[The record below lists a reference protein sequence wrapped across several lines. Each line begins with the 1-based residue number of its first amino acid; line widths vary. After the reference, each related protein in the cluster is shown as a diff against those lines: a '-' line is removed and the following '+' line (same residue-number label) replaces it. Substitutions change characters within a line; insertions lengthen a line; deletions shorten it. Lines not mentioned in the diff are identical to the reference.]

1 MASPVTSRGSSATRG
16 RARNRTY
23 ALGLLVA
30 GAALGFLAGSQPW
43 WRAEADG
50 LEATFSGTQS
60 TGGISQA
67 LAFVVAAGTLLLL
80 TMSVRGRQVL
90 AALLSLVGASMAVLG
105 LIRVRPSAEAVRQ
118 QVRAVSLADQFSLSA
133 TAWPWIYAAAGVA
146 VVLGAMITLLGSGS
160 WPLRTTRFERRTM
173 MTSPAEHPAEAW
185 QAMDAGLDPTAD
197 LPAAPARRWDPD
209 VHSGPPRDT
218 MERDSSGS
226 TELSPKSQRS
236 AE

>member
-1 MASPVTSRGSSATRG
+1 MSSPVTSLGSSPGSG

-23 ALGLLVA
+23 ALGGLLA
-30 GAALGFLAGSQPW
+30 GAALSFLAGSQPW

-60 TGGISQA
+60 TGGVSQA
-67 LAFVVAAGTLLLL
+67 LAFVVAAGALLLL
-80 TMSVRGRQVL
+80 TMSVRGRQVV
-90 AALLSLVGASMAVLG
+90 AALLALVGVSMAVLG
-105 LIRVRPSAEAVRQ
+105 LIRGRPSAEAVRQ
-118 QVRAVSLADQFSLSA
+118 QVRTVSLADQFSLSA
-133 TAWPWIYAAAGVA
+133 TAWPWIYALAGVA
-146 VVLGAMITLLGSGS
+146 VVLAAMITLLGSAS
-160 WPLRTTRFERRTM
+160 WPRRTPRFERGTPM
-173 MTSPAEHPAEAW
+173 KSPGEHPAEAW

-197 LPAAPARRWDPD
+197 LPPAPAHRWDPD
-209 VHSGPPRDT
+209 VHSGPPGDT

>member
-1 MASPVTSRGSSATRG
+1 
-16 RARNRTY
+16 
-23 ALGLLVA
+23 VA
-30 GAALGFLAGSQPW
+30 GAALSFLAGSQPW

-50 LEATFSGTQS
+50 LQATFSGTES

-67 LAFVVAAGTLLLL
+67 LAFVVAAGALLLL
-80 TMSVRGRQVL
+80 TMSVRGRQVVAVLL
-90 AALLSLVGASMAVLG
+90 ALVGGSMAVLG
-105 LIRVRPSAEAVRQ
+105 LIRVRPSAETVRQ
-118 QVRAVSLADQFSLSA
+118 QVRTVSLADQFFLSA

-146 VVLGAMITLLGSGS
+146 VILGAMITLLRSGS
-160 WPLRTTRFERRTM
+160 WPGRTTRFERGAP
-173 MTSPAEHPAEAW
+173 MTSPGDHPAEAW

-197 LPAAPARRWDPD
+197 PPAAPARLWDPD

-226 TELSPKSQRS
+226 TELSPKSRRS